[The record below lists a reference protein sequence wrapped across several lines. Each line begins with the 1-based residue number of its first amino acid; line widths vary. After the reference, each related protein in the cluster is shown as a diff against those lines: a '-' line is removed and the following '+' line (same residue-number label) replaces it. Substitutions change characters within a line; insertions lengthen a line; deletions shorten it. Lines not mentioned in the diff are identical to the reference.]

1 VVASVIL
8 KILNICEFLP
18 LDGLGREN
26 DMQIR
31 LQQEINKIDDS
42 IEFVFLKSLPW
53 SSRLLTKIKL
63 AFGKLQTI
71 GTKYRS
77 YLRKKE
83 VIVGGYRTILYPWFM
98 LPTSNYW
105 VNYWLLP
112 FNKVWAINKIED
124 LIGKE
129 IESFDLIISQ
139 NNIADGIV
147 ANYLSQKY
155 KIPYIHVLRGNL
167 SAIWSHSEMQR
178 IINGACQ
185 CITPSPVI
193 YDFMRKQSDEV
204 LLFPHGVGKE
214 FFFKGKKDLSKVRFI
229 TVARFL
235 YWKNIDWVIRVLGN
249 IQRQSIDFEYVLVGD
264 GPKRAEL
271 EKQVHDSGLTD
282 YVKFTGWLSPDDVI
296 SHLFASNVMVLPS
309 YPEILGRVYLEAA
322 AAKCLCIGHEG
333 SGVDGLLLNNKS
345 AIFCNEKTIGD
356 KIVSVIKNLDSRVN
370 EDIINNAF
378 AVVSDFTWRN
388 VARRYIDLFEQHV
401 KN

>member
-147 ANYLSQKY
+147 ANY
-155 KIPYIHVLRGNL
+155 
-167 SAIWSHSEMQR
+167 
-178 IINGACQ
+178 
-185 CITPSPVI
+185 
-193 YDFMRKQSDEV
+193 
-204 LLFPHGVGKE
+204 
-214 FFFKGKKDLSKVRFI
+214 
-229 TVARFL
+229 
-235 YWKNIDWVIRVLGN
+235 
-249 IQRQSIDFEYVLVGD
+249 
-264 GPKRAEL
+264 
-271 EKQVHDSGLTD
+271 
-282 YVKFTGWLSPDDVI
+282 
-296 SHLFASNVMVLPS
+296 
-309 YPEILGRVYLEAA
+309 
-322 AAKCLCIGHEG
+322 
-333 SGVDGLLLNNKS
+333 
-345 AIFCNEKTIGD
+345 
-356 KIVSVIKNLDSRVN
+356 
-370 EDIINNAF
+370 
-378 AVVSDFTWRN
+378 
-388 VARRYIDLFEQHV
+388 
-401 KN
+401 